1 MIPRPG
7 NSRPYNSR
15 LDNLISWF
23 AASIIVTAGV
33 IYGLKL
39 QEDRG
44 KSKPERALARATPAQ
59 EPLTLQERRAAE
71 RGRGRR
77 ARAALQIP
85 SRGWRDIFVRTYWE
99 IQSDRLLALAAG
111 VVFIRW
117 SPCFRRSRPEFLP
130 TRCLPMPL
138 PSATISR
145 SLLTLSRPAYL
156 T

>member
-59 EPLTLQERRAAE
+59 EPLTWQERRAAE
-71 RGRGRR
+71 RGRRY
-77 ARAALQIP
+77 
-85 SRGWRDIFVRTYWE
+85 F
-99 IQSDRLLALAAG
+99 
-111 VVFIRW
+111 
-117 SPCFRRSRPEFLP
+117 
-130 TRCLPMPL
+130 L
-138 PSATISR
+138 PSARLPGPDWPS
-145 SLLTLSRPAYL
+145 P
-156 T
+156 

>member
-59 EPLTLQERRAAE
+59 EPLTWQERRAAE
-71 RGRGRR
+71 RRGRVLLR
-77 ARAALQIP
+77 AVRRRCHHRQASLDR
-85 SRGWRDIFVRTYWE
+85 RGH
-99 IQSDRLLALAAG
+99 
-111 VVFIRW
+111 
-117 SPCFRRSRPEFLP
+117 RSGRFA
-130 TRCLPMPL
+130 RH
-138 PSATISR
+138 AR
-145 SLLTLSRPAYL
+145 
-156 T
+156 

>member
-1 MIPRPG
+1 MIPRPD
-7 NSRPYNSR
+7 NRRPYNSR

-23 AASIIVTAGV
+23 AASVIVTVGV

-44 KSKPERALARATPAQ
+44 KPKPERALARATPAQ
-59 EPLTLQERRAAE
+59 EPLSLQEVRAAE
-71 RGRGRR
+71 RGRGRQ
-77 ARAALQIP
+77 ARKPMQI
-85 SRGWRDIFVRTYWE
+85 SGRGWTDIFVRTYWE

-138 PSATISR
+138 PSASISR

>member
-23 AASIIVTAGV
+23 AASIVVTAGV

-59 EPLTLQERRAAE
+59 EPLTWQERRAAE
-71 RGRGRR
+71 RGRGRQ
-77 ARAALQIP
+77 ARKPMQI
-85 SRGWRDIFVRTYWE
+85 SGRGWTDIFVRTYWE
-99 IQSDRLLALAAG
+99 
-111 VVFIRW
+111 
-117 SPCFRRSRPEFLP
+117 
-130 TRCLPMPL
+130 
-138 PSATISR
+138 
-145 SLLTLSRPAYL
+145 
-156 T
+156 